1 MRKVFSIISFSLF
14 SQMALAQS
22 DSSLV
27 GAFTGGKF
35 SGQARMMSISTWNKA
50 DLSDYSAGAMSLTL
64 GYQTLAYKGLK
75 LVFSGSITQQL
86 YSPDFSVPDAQTQQF
101 NRYEWGLFDFTNPSN
116 KNLIW
121 RLQELNFQYRH
132 KKIQIL
138 LGNYIPQNL
147 FLNAQDG
154 RMTPSLVQGLAFKYN
169 ITPKWQLGVE
179 AISGISPRSSA
190 KWVSVANS
198 FGIYP
203 VGLNPDGTKSQYAGH
218 TSTAGIGV
226 LALQFKPNSSWFL
239 LASDILV
246 ENVFHT
252 AYLKSEYRKS
262 IWNNQQLMFGG
273 LIATQG
279 QVGNGG
285 SNNSN
290 QVYFSENNKPLILN
304 ARVAIMNKKWEGSL
318 NFGRITSEGR
328 YQMPREWGVEQFYTF
343 IPRERNE
350 GAGDVWA
357 YTARYAYSFSQNW
370 KLETALG
377 YYNMPDVKNS
387 RLNKYGVPDYSHTML
402 NIQYVF
408 DKNLKG
414 LSLQALAIYKANHGA
429 FYDNLRYI
437 QNKVDMSQLNLIVN
451 YKW

>member
-1 MRKVFSIISFSLF
+1 MDSRIIFEK
-14 SQMALAQS
+14 
-22 DSSLV
+22 D
-27 GAFTGGKF
+27 KF
-35 SGQARMMSISTWNKA
+35 LINKIKWIKENN
-50 DLSDYSAGAMSLTL
+50 SESEWIYFNNDY
-64 GYQTLAYKGLK
+64 
-75 LVFSGSITQQL
+75 
-86 YSPDFSVPDAQTQQF
+86 P
-101 NRYEWGLFDFTNPSN
+101 E
-116 KNLIW
+116 
-121 RLQELNFQYRH
+121 
-132 KKIQIL
+132 
-138 LGNYIPQNL
+138 
-147 FLNAQDG
+147 
-154 RMTPSLVQGLAFKYN
+154 
-169 ITPKWQLGVE
+169 WQLGVE

-226 LALQFKPNSSWFL
+226 LALQFKPNSSWIL

-328 YQMPREWGVEQFYTF
+328 YRMPREWGVEQFYTF

-350 GAGDVWA
+350 GAGDV
-357 YTARYAYSFSQNW
+357 S
-370 KLETALG
+370 
-377 YYNMPDVKNS
+377 
-387 RLNKYGVPDYSHTML
+387 
-402 NIQYVF
+402 
-408 DKNLKG
+408 
-414 LSLQALAIYKANHGA
+414 
-429 FYDNLRYI
+429 
-437 QNKVDMSQLNLIVN
+437 
-451 YKW
+451 